1 MYRKQQPKKWIQH
14 ARAHMKKGAL
24 RRELHIKKGETIPV
38 SLLKEI
44 VEAPLGTKVQGHT
57 VTAKLKQ
64 RANFALNVR

>member
-1 MYRKQQPKKWIQH
+1 MYNSSSLKSGSRMHVPTL
-14 ARAHMKKGAL
+14 KKGAL

>member
-14 ARAHMKKGAL
+14 ARAH
-24 RRELHIKKGETIPV
+24 IKKGEIIPV
-38 SLLKEI
+38 PLLKEI